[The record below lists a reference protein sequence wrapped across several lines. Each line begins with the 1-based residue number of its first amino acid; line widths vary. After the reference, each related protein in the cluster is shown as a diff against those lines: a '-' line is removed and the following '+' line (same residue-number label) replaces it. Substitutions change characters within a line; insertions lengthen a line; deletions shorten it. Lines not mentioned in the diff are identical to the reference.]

1 MKAQLSV
8 ELSSHIMFFCDV
20 SAKEGG
26 ATPILVSHLAV
37 DYFRNKYPAVL
48 EKLIKHGIRY
58 ERILPF
64 TTDPTS
70 ALGKSWRDSL
80 EVETMEDAEENLR
93 KERMTWTWLEGG
105 FLKTLTDVVP
115 AVITDPHTGY
125 ESFFTAA
132 ETTFNKATNDMDTR
146 YEGTVRPMKGFIFGD
161 GTAPDEDELKA
172 FRDVAQWMEKAAV
185 AFKWEPGDALILN
198 NKTVQHARQ
207 TFTPPRRILAALTGR
222 LNIDLDSREFM
233 ADLVKAGP
241 RKVKEDVELFGI
253 PFVAV
258 KEGDRVG
265 I

>member
-1 MKAQLSV
+1 
-8 ELSSHIMFFCDV
+8 MFFCAV

-37 DYFRNKYPAVL
+37 DYFRKKYPAVL
-48 EKLIKHGIRY
+48 EKLIEHGIRY

-64 TTDPTS
+64 TTDPSS

-80 EVETMEDAEENLR
+80 EADSMEEAEEKLKQEN
-93 KERMTWTWLEGG
+93 MTWEWLPGG

-115 AVITDPHTGY
+115 AVITDPHTGQP
-125 ESFFTAA
+125 SFFTAA
-132 ETTFNKATNDMDTR
+132 ETTFNKATDDLDLR
-146 YEGTVRPMKGFIFGD
+146 YEGTIRPMKGFIFGD
-161 GTAPDEDELKA
+161 GTAPDEDELAA
-172 FRDVAQWMEKAAV
+172 FRDVAQYMEQEAV

-222 LNIDLDSREFM
+222 LDIDLETGGFVPEVSRRDS
-233 ADLVKAGP
+233 GP
-241 RKVKEDVELFGI
+241 RTWTTDVQVRSTTDGEHD
-253 PFVAV
+253 
-258 KEGDRVG
+258 KVG